1 VQACRLAADVGGT
14 TELVKAMVSLCYDA
28 KDWDKLNETIV
39 LLSKRRAQLKQ
50 AVTAMV
56 QQASTYLDEL
66 AEARKLSLI
75 ETLRNV
81 SEGKMYV
88 EVERARLTRILAG
101 MQEATGDVEAAR
113 KTMQDTVVETLGGMD
128 KREKTD
134 FILEQ
139 IRLCLEVKDFIRA
152 NIVAKKIQT
161 KTFKDPELDDLKIR
175 YYSMIVRYQL
185 HNKKWMEVFRAYQA
199 TWDSPSVQGSDA
211 AADRCLKQQV
221 LYLVLSKYDNEQS
234 DQMHALQKEKRL
246 AKLPLYDSLLKAF
259 ITKEVFKFEDVKP
272 GVAAELV
279 AIGDFDEGQQ
289 KEMLETLHRRVT
301 QHNILTIGGYY
312 ARIQLSRLAQLLAL
326 PLDEAEKQLCEI
338 VSDKSIYARV
348 DRPAGIVR
356 FAATKTPNELLNDW
370 SDDISQLLNTL
381 ESTCHLIH
389 KENMVHKI

>member
-1 VQACRLAADVGGT
+1 
-14 TELVKAMVSLCYDA
+14 MV
-28 KDWDKLNETIV
+28 
-39 LLSKRRAQLKQ
+39 
-50 AVTAMV
+50 
-56 QQASTYLDEL
+56 
-66 AEARKLSLI
+66 
-75 ETLRNV
+75 
-81 SEGKMYV
+81 
-88 EVERARLTRILAG
+88 
-101 MQEATGDVEAAR
+101 
-113 KTMQDTVVETLGGMD
+113 
-128 KREKTD
+128 
-134 FILEQ
+134 
-139 IRLCLEVKDFIRA
+139 
-152 NIVAKKIQT
+152 
-161 KTFKDPELDDLKIR
+161 
-175 YYSMIVRYQL
+175 VRYQL

-326 PLDEAEKQLCEI
+326 PLDEAEKQLCEM

-348 DRPAGIVR
+348 DRRSLPRHRLPPVNEGGREWRASGYQRLKEAASSKHSSPLRLETALPTPRPTTLPVRPLAGLLGLCASPRRRRQTSCSTTGRMTSRSCSTRSSRPATSSTRRTWCTRSDRGGPLSLSRVQSRGAPPCYFELAVR
-356 FAATKTPNELLNDW
+356 RSLQFLLRRFRSNPGVATQCSLSMTDHSSRKW
-370 SDDISQLLNTL
+370 ISRL
-381 ESTCHLIH
+381 
-389 KENMVHKI
+389 